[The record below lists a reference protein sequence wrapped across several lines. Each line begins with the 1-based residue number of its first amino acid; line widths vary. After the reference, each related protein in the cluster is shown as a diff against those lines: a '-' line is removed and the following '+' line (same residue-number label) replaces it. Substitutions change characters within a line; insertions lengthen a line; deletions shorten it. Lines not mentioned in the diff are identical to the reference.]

1 VRWEKAPGPL
11 HEAAGFTYQEFSNLE
26 KPLPLRGDPFH
37 VGEGNTVSQWAEFL
51 QPTTAKTLATYDHP
65 FFGRWPAIT
74 KNQFG
79 KGTLMYEGT
88 ALSEQLQQ
96 AIVQQS
102 LQDSGIPFDP
112 EASHSTIRVKSGSNT
127 SGRSITYLLNYSSAP
142 ADVKYAG
149 TPAHDLLTG
158 RPLNPGQVLS
168 IQAWDLVIAESDG
181 TENKSSR

>member
-1 VRWEKAPGPL
+1 M
-11 HEAAGFTYQEFSNLE
+11 
-26 KPLPLRGDPFH
+26 
-37 VGEGNTVSQWAEFL
+37 SQWAEFL

-79 KGTLMYEGT
+79 KGTLTYEGT

-96 AIVQQS
+96 AIVQ
-102 LQDSGIPFDP
+102 LTLRDSGIPFDP
-112 EASHSTIRVKSGSNT
+112 EASRSAIRVKSGSNA

-149 TPAHDLLTG
+149 NPAHDLLTG
-158 RPLNPGQVLS
+158 RPLSPGQVLS

-181 TENKSSR
+181 TDNKPSR